1 MREPDKG
8 GGWVCGLC
16 IGLHLKSVLVGKLFT
31 ISRNWPTIRGA
42 VPLDQREPRSQSI
55 RIQEGRERERGR
67 EGVRREG
74 KGGASKALPTME

>member
-1 MREPDKG
+1 M
-8 GGWVCGLC
+8 CGLC

-55 RIQEGRERERGR
+55 RIQEGRERER
-67 EGVRREG
+67 ELANAVRHLLYTPGTAPR
-74 KGGASKALPTME
+74 LYVT